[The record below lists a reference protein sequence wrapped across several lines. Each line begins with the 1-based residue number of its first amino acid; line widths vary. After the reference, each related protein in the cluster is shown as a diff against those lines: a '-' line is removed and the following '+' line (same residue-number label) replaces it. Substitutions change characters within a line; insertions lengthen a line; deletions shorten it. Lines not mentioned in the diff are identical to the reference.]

1 MHSMLKRAAA
11 STVPALIGLA
21 ISPAT
26 AMAAP
31 HGGHVIG
38 GPADGVIAFGKF
50 NTLIGNY
57 VYANAGAAID
67 NTHGTTVGNGIV
79 GTSGNS
85 VGGRFFAVAPQ

>member
-11 STVPALIGLA
+11 SAVPALIGLA
-21 ISPAT
+21 IFPAT

-31 HGGHVIG
+31 HGVPVTG
-38 GPADGVIAFGKF
+38 GTADGVIAFSKF

-79 GTSGNS
+79 GTAGNS
-85 VGGRFFAVAPQ
+85 VGGNVFEAIHP